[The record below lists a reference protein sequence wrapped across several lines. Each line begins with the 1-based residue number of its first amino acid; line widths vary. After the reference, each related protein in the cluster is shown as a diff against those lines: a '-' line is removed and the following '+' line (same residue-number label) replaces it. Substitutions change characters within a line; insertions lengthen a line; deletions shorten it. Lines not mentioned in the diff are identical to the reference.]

1 MALFFEGPT
10 FDVLLFLIS
19 AAHTKHVHKPERTK
33 VEKSKVRRS
42 NKNHFEKC
50 RQSPYR
56 KTWTLSRA
64 KTCVIEIIMA
74 LAALRII
81 INSKTIMEKTCKNVH
96 DNPQCDACLIHL

>member
-1 MALFFEGPT
+1 MFLFF
-10 FDVLLFLIS
+10 IS

-56 KTWTLSRA
+56 ENCTLSCA
-64 KTCVIEIIMA
+64 KTRVIEIIMA
-74 LAALRII
+74 LAVLRII
-81 INSKTIMEKTCKNVH
+81 INSKTIMDKNLQKH
-96 DNPQCDACLIHL
+96 A